1 MILLHT
7 FDQGRVRR
15 LLVPPTLTV
24 EELLPGESEPFR
36 CSVAVVGDHPDQ
48 PALAVIEDFEHVHEA
63 LAAFKAVEMT
73 AHLAASHG
81 LPQMFPP
88 MPEDQARLVVA
99 ERLGKER
106 GWQAKAEGWDAGELT
121 ASFLADP
128 ICQDYRTTAETY
140 ARATFQGREMTR
152 SSTKITGTAEPEA
165 KPQPPRCG
173 ASRLDTRAGLHLVCT
188 RSPHSPDEP
197 HRSRTG
203 HEWMEGER

>member
-7 FDQGRVRR
+7 YDQGRVRR

-48 PALAVIEDFEHVHEA
+48 PALAVIEDFDRVRVA
-63 LAAFKAVEMT
+63 LIASDAKARGYT
-73 AHLAASHG
+73 LPSGASVTV
-81 LPQMFPP
+81 PE
-88 MPEDQARLVVA
+88 MPEDQARLVAA

-106 GWQAKAEGWDAGELT
+106 GLAAKAEGWDMEQLT

-140 ARATFQGREMTR
+140 ARATFQGHEMTR
-152 SSTKITGTAEPEA
+152 SSTKITGTAQPEPER
-165 KPQPPRCG
+165 KLTHCG
-173 ASRLDTRAGLHLVCT
+173 ATRLDTRAGLHLVCT
-188 RSPHSPDEP
+188 RSPHSPDQP

>member
-7 FDQGRVRR
+7 FDEGRVRR

-36 CSVAVVGDHPDQ
+36 CTVAVVGDHPDQ
-48 PALAVIEDFEHVHEA
+48 PALAVIEDFDHVRVA
-63 LAAFKAVEMT
+63 LISSDAKARGYT
-73 AHLAASHG
+73 
-81 LPQMFPP
+81 LPSGAPVTVP
-88 MPEDQARLVVA
+88 EMPEDQARLVAA

-106 GWQAKAEGWDAGELT
+106 GRVAKAEGWDAGELT